1 MTKPSSTLRRN
12 LCLFGI
18 PYLIVIASVTIG
30 MLQARQSALAVYG
43 TSDAQAMWDQWRDK
57 ATDDATRVRTTP
69 GEVQRRIPR
78 SEAPPALR
86 LMQDYFITCL
96 AFALLM
102 TTLLYAASFVLLR
115 GVLGQKS
122 PEPDRLPD
130 A

>member
-1 MTKPSSTLRRN
+1 
-12 LCLFGI
+12 
-18 PYLIVIASVTIG
+18 
-30 MLQARQSALAVYG
+30 MLQARQSALALYG
-43 TSDAQAMWDQWRDK
+43 TSDAQAKWDQWRDK

-96 AFALLM
+96 AFALFM
-102 TTLLYAASFVLLR
+102 TTLLYSASFVLLR
-115 GVLGQKS
+115 GALGPKS
-122 PEPDRLPD
+122 AASDRLPE